1 MKLRLGP
8 LPNTDVVKLT
18 ITVSVV
24 VKERLDQYA
33 KAHSEVWGEEVRST
47 ELIPHILETFLRG
60 DRAFKR
66 MMALRKER
74 HGS

>member
-1 MKLRLGP
+1 VKLRLGP
-8 LPNTDVVKLT
+8 LPNTDVVKLS

-24 VKERLDQYA
+24 VKERLDHYA
-33 KAHSEVWGEEVRST
+33 KAHSEVWGEEVSPT

-66 MMALRKER
+66 MMAHRKDAPR
-74 HGS
+74 S